1 MSLGNCIQQQSWQD
15 LKDAGLTI
23 TYTNGNVKYCSDL
36 GPPATGCQWETT
48 VDSKIASYTSKCD
61 TDTSNCIDNT
71 DENGL
76 IINNWGNFESIDPSN
91 YHRFLCEANGMSI
104 ENICCFLS

>member
-15 LKDAGLTI
+15 LKDAGLTK
-23 TYTNGNVKYCSDL
+23 THSNGNVQYCSDL
-36 GPPATGCQWETT
+36 GPPAVGCQWEST

-61 TDTSNCIDNT
+61 ADTSKCIDAT
-71 DENGL
+71 DEDGL

-91 YHRFLCEANGMSI
+91 YHRFLCEANGTYY
-104 ENICCFLS
+104 LQ